1 MRIEAGSVYDI
12 AERMDPTYD
21 NARAFRIMFLRANR
35 YDVKASAN
43 QMLLFFELKQQ
54 LFGHDKL
61 AKDITIHD
69 LDEDNLEA

>member
-1 MRIEAGSVYDI
+1 MQEPFESCFF
-12 AERMDPTYD
+12 EP
-21 NARAFRIMFLRANR
+21 
-35 YDVKASAN
+35 AN